1 MAMTL
6 SPDRAALTGTAVVMA
21 CACGVASNTARAL
34 QLGGVGA
41 TSQFVHPVFIGVG
54 AALVI
59 HGLWRVA
66 RAHGLTALAA
76 FALIAV
82 GALLTPPAVMTS
94 AALPWNTTQ
103 MLGAAVYVV
112 AAAMLWYAFFRAF
125 PSPNPSAA
133 GGAMAGA
140 AVATGC
146 GCCMVTGAVS
156 GMFVTG
162 GLGDMSMG
170 ALASGGMRP
179 STTLFWGG
187 MVAIAVGLFRLGGW
201 RALIWVPVGV
211 VMLKYG
217 PDALKV
223 TGDWMVATVNLRS
236 YAAYLVT
243 LAGTGV
249 IMNGFAVAYRIA
261 GAATAGRVEAAVPGQ
276 LALGSAAGD

>member
-21 CACGVASNTARAL
+21 CACGVASNTAKAV
-34 QLGGVGA
+34 QLSGVLA
-41 TSQFVHPVFIGVG
+41 TTQFIHPIFIGAG
-54 AALVI
+54 AGLI
-59 HGLWRVA
+59 LYGLWRKA
-66 RAHGLTALAA
+66 KPYAWLALAA
-76 FALIAV
+76 FAVMAL
-82 GALLTPPAVMTS
+82 GAALTPPSVMTQR
-94 AALPWNTTQ
+94 ALPWNAVQ
-103 MLGAAVYVV
+103 MLGAGAYVV
-112 AAAMLWYAFFRAF
+112 AAGMLWYAFFRAF

-243 LAGTGV
+243 IAGTGA

-261 GAATAGRVEAAVPGQ
+261 GAATAGRVAAAVPGE
-276 LALGSAAGD
+276 LALGSAGGD